1 LKKAPSTA
9 RRLVVLLAAF
19 ALLAFLLLVPMP
31 DSMKTIRGALLDDK
45 GRRALACLVFAL
57 VLWIGEALPFHISG
71 ILAML
76 LLAFL
81 GVQPWPDLVKAGMG
95 DESVIFFVAVLLLAA
110 ALAKSGLASRL
121 IKPFLKMAGGSTR
134 GAVFAVL
141 AAGAFLAPW
150 ITALAA
156 AALVLPSAKAIL
168 DAEGERPGE
177 SRFGTAI
184 ALAVAWGPL
193 IGACATPAGSGSNPI
208 VVRFL
213 AELAGLDISFVQ
225 WMALGVP
232 LTLVLLPLGWLI
244 LILLFPPERKRLRSV
259 GADSRS
265 SLGIGAGSG
274 SGAAVNDAAD
284 TKPLN
289 DSRPGATPRTSLSRG
304 EKGVG
309 IVFAIVVALW
319 LATPLVSA
327 WMGIK
332 LTVSAVACL
341 GAIALFLPGVTGLSW
356 KDLASSIDWAG
367 ILLIATGVAL
377 GTALYKSGAAAWVA
391 AAVLGGIGALQPF
404 GRLAAMAAGVLLV
417 KVVFS
422 SNTLTGTVIVPL
434 IIALGATL
442 GIDSRLLALAGGF
455 TANFAV
461 ILVTTSPVNVLPWST
476 GYFSIRDMAKAG
488 LVFAP
493 FVALA
498 VALVFTVLAPAIGL

>member
-1 LKKAPSTA
+1 LKKTPSTA
-9 RRLVVLLAAF
+9 RRLAVLLVAF
-19 ALLAFLLLVPMP
+19 AILALLLLAPVP
-31 DSMKTIRGALLDDK
+31 DSLKTIRGAVLDDK
-45 GRRALACLVFAL
+45 GRKALACLVFAL
-57 VLWIGEALPFHISG
+57 ILWIGEALPFHISG
-71 ILAML
+71 IMAML

-81 GVQPWPDLVKAGMG
+81 GVQSWPDLVKSGMG

-121 IKPFLKMAGGSTR
+121 IKPFLRLARGSTR

-168 DAEGERPGE
+168 EAEGEKPGE

-184 ALAVAWGPL
+184 AMAVAWGPL

-244 LILLFPPERKRLRSV
+244 LIVLFPPERKQLRSV
-259 GADSRS
+259 GTAAA
-265 SLGIGAGSG
+265 GIG
-274 SGAAVNDAAD
+274 SGAAAGEAASAKQPD
-284 TKPLN
+284 GSPF
-289 DSRPGATPRTSLSRG
+289 RARLSRG
-304 EKGVG
+304 EKGIG

-319 LATPLVSA
+319 LATPLVSNLT
-327 WMGIK
+327 GIK

-341 GAIALFLPGVTGLSW
+341 GAVALFLPGVTGLSW

-367 ILLIATGVAL
+367 ILLIATGVSL

-391 AAVLGGIGALQPF
+391 AAVLGGIGALPPF
-404 GRLAAMAAGVLLV
+404 GRLAAVAAGVLLV

-434 IIALGATL
+434 IIALGVTL

-498 VALVFTVLAPAIGL
+498 VALVFTVFAPAIGL

>member
-1 LKKAPSTA
+1 LKKTPSTA
-9 RRLVVLLAAF
+9 RRLAVLLVAF
-19 ALLAFLLLVPMP
+19 AILALLLLAPVP
-31 DSMKTIRGALLDDK
+31 DSLKTIRGAVLDDK
-45 GRRALACLVFAL
+45 GRKALACLVFAL
-57 VLWIGEALPFHISG
+57 ILWIGEALPFHISG
-71 ILAML
+71 IMAML

-81 GVQPWPDLVKAGMG
+81 GVQSWPDLVKAGMG

-121 IKPFLKMAGGSTR
+121 IKPFLRLARGSTR
-134 GAVFAVL
+134 GAVFSVL

-168 DAEGERPGE
+168 EAEGEKPGE

-184 ALAVAWGPL
+184 AMAVAWGPL

-225 WMALGVP
+225 WMAFGVP

-244 LILLFPPERKRLRSV
+244 LILLFPPERKRLRSFGAEVPGV
-259 GADSRS
+259 GAA
-265 SLGIGAGSG
+265 IGAGAAIG
-274 SGAAVNDAAD
+274 DASGAKQRD
-284 TKPLN
+284 
-289 DSRPGATPRTSLSRG
+289 GAQPSAPLSRG

-309 IVFAIVVALW
+309 VVFAVVVVLW
-319 LATPLVSA
+319 LATPLVSD
-327 WMGIK
+327 WIGIK

-341 GAIALFLPGVTGLSW
+341 GAVALFLPGVTGLSW

-391 AAVLGGIGALQPF
+391 AAVLGGIGALPPF
-404 GRLAAMAAGVLLV
+404 GRLAAVAAGVLLV

-434 IIALGATL
+434 IIALGVTL

-498 VALVFTVLAPAIGL
+498 VALVFTVFAPAIGL

>member
-1 LKKAPSTA
+1 MKKPSLTA
-9 RRLVVLLAAF
+9 SRLIVLIAAF
-19 ALLAFLLLVPMP
+19 AILALLLLAPMP
-31 DSMKTIRGALLDDK
+31 DSMKTIRGAVLDDK

-76 LLAFL
+76 FLAFL
-81 GVQPWPDLVKAGMG
+81 GVQSWPDLVKSGMG

-121 IKPFLKMAGGSTR
+121 IKPFLRLARGSTR

-168 DAEGERPGE
+168 DAEGEKPGE

-184 ALAVAWGPL
+184 AMAVAWGPL

-213 AELAGLDISFVQ
+213 AELAKVDISFVQ

-244 LILLFPPERKRLRSV
+244 LILVFPPERRRLRSV
-259 GADSRS
+259 GIGTAGIVVDTTSDS
-265 SLGIGAGSG
+265 
-274 SGAAVNDAAD
+274 
-284 TKPLN
+284 KP
-289 DSRPGATPRTSLSRG
+289 REGTQPGARLSRG

-309 IVFAIVVALW
+309 IIFAIVVALW
-319 LATPLVSA
+319 LATPLISG
-327 WMGIK
+327 WTGIK

-341 GAIALFLPGVTGLSW
+341 GAVALFLPGVTGLGW

-367 ILLIATGVAL
+367 ILLIATGVSL

-391 AAVLGGIGALQPF
+391 AGVLGGIGSLPPF
-404 GRLAAMAAGVLLV
+404 GRLAAVAAGVLLV

-493 FVALA
+493 FVAFA
-498 VALVFTVLAPAIGL
+498 VALVFTVLAPIIGL

>member
-1 LKKAPSTA
+1 MKKAPSTA
-9 RRLVVLLAAF
+9 RRLVVLLAA
-19 ALLAFLLLVPMP
+19 AVLLVFLLLVPMS
-31 DSMKTIRGALLDDK
+31 DSMKTIRGAVLDDK

-81 GVQPWPDLVKAGMG
+81 GVQSWPDLVKSGMG

-121 IKPFLKMAGGSTR
+121 IKPFLKLARGSTR

-168 DAEGERPGE
+168 DAEGEKPGE

-184 ALAVAWGPL
+184 AMAVAWGPL

-213 AELAGLDISFVQ
+213 AELAKVDISFVQ
-225 WMALGVP
+225 WMVLGVP

-244 LILLFPPERKRLRSV
+244 LILLFPPERKALRSV
-259 GADSRS
+259 GVAAS
-265 SLGIGAGSG
+265 SPRAKASGAG
-274 SGAAVNDAAD
+274 AAPKA
-284 TKPLN
+284 K
-289 DSRPGATPRTSLSRG
+289 LSSG

-309 IVFAIVVALW
+309 IVFAVVVTLW
-319 LATPLVSA
+319 LATPLISG
-327 WMGIK
+327 WTGIK
-332 LTVSAVACL
+332 LTVSAVACM
-341 GAIALFLPGVTGLSW
+341 GAVALFLPGVTGLTW

-367 ILLIATGVAL
+367 ILLIATGVSL

-391 AAVLGGIGALQPF
+391 AGVLGGIGALPPF
-404 GRLAAMAAGVLLV
+404 GRLAAVSAGVLVV

-498 VALVFTVLAPAIGL
+498 VALVFTILAPLVGL